1 MDGSGSAAIFPNT
14 RTPEDVFTDFRAR
27 RAGILKAL
35 TTGISPSCSRG
46 RFFFVLDFAVG
57 FVAYGFVCL
66 DVSVARRCGEV
77 LQVVRPRSVLL
88 LCFCFFFLVPLE
100 TIRAQCGGLFNPTA
114 FLGVGLHYSIGL
126 LLWRSVKFQCA
137 LLS

>member
-1 MDGSGSAAIFPNT
+1 MPAFSRHSPPVSLLPVPAVVFFLFWILLWDSWLTVSFAWMFPWRADVEKFYKLCDPGQYSCFASA
-14 RTPEDVFTDFRAR
+14 
-27 RAGILKAL
+27 
-35 TTGISPSCSRG
+35 
-46 RFFFVLDFAVG
+46 
-57 FVAYGFVCL
+57 
-66 DVSVARRCGEV
+66 
-77 LQVVRPRSVLL
+77 
-88 LCFCFFFLVPLE
+88 FFFLVPLE